1 MILKPSVATMVETY
15 SKVDIVAIKVNN
27 QMAVIQVQVEKNI
40 VEDVLLNG
48 GANVNIII
56 ENLKTKLSLPK
67 L

>member
-1 MILKPSVATMVETY
+1 VILKPSVATMVETY